1 MKQMWFSGMRN
12 GVAYKAGEDKEKDF
26 CLAFRDMGKDL
37 DSITTKDIK
46 ANILLCRNSSLT

>member
-1 MKQMWFSGMRN
+1 MCFSGMRD
-12 GVAYKAGEDKEKDF
+12 GVGCEAGEDKEKGI

-37 DSITTKDIK
+37 DNITTKDIK